1 MAASNFAACWLCLVP
16 YIWFVITYLY
26 SPVFSSQMDITLDC
40 STMNNLCNINKLDDI
55 IDVQT
60 HENCG
65 DCMLQVNTTSNLG
78 IQLQVHTPSTWSAFN
93 YFYIQSNHLGQFWGL
108 TGNTHN
114 RTCDLMFPHHN
125 LAIHFHATT
134 NLTFATYPHNLICP
148 SAVSDGAPGSKCYPI
163 HNCTSLQ
170 SFNDIHIMTY
180 QEELTFFDTDHLHPN
195 LFKWYGLYEFKTY
208 PPRCPIGCRCI
219 LQFQTMTVNCREQES
234 KILLIQTEVTNR
246 TYRAVMDFTKN
257 QLADI
262 SPGSFRGL
270 SQIGR
275 LILNKNYLTSIQSG
289 TFLGLESMVVLEIA
303 DNELRQI
310 AEDALDDLR
319 FLLFVGLNKNKLQSI
334 HPGTF
339 KNQAILLGLDMSDNY
354 LMELPSDIFA
364 GFLTLHIFLVDRNN
378 LTTLQP
384 NTFDYPG
391 LARLWWLYLDDNNLN
406 QILPGTFN
414 GLDELYRLHLNG
426 NNLTSLEPGV
436 FVDIP
441 TLLDLTLSRNHL
453 HNLHGNAF
461 QGLDTLYL
469 LELEDNN
476 IRYLDFSIFTTLK
489 ELIALQLSNNE
500 IDALDFPKH
509 SAQDISMILLPRLK
523 ILELTNN
530 SIGKI
535 NGDILEKM
543 PNLKLFYIR
552 NNALKKVDQTS
563 FQTLTNK
570 TIILV
575 DEPATCCFIDMAE
588 CKATNPRAPYL
599 TCQRLLPN
607 IALRMFMWIFGLASF
622 LGNTSVLLWRC
633 VKHGRENIIQVL
645 LIENLAAS
653 DLLMGVYMLIIAS
666 ADTHYQQYFPSEAES
681 WRNGIACK
689 IAGTI
694 SVLSSEAS
702 VFIVTLISIDRYLA
716 IKYPSGKNRFTKKS
730 ATFTLVSIWI
740 FALILSIIPTSISG
754 VNPDF
759 YDVSE
764 VCIGLPFVRS
774 FIYLNNTAQVEL
786 EFDFNDYDYA
796 RISSTN
802 VRLFEGEYL
811 FPENGNSPGLYF
823 SIALFLGLNFLCFL
837 TVAASYI
844 SIFVLYKQTTG
855 RTGKSRKDQEIS
867 LAIRM
872 GAIVLTDFCCWM
884 PIIVIGI
891 LVQAAVVDVSPVVYV
906 YIVVFILPI
915 NSAVN
920 PYIYTIA
927 TILSD
932 RKQRKAFSAKTDS
945 NLSNKAILK
954 LKTSSTNDT
963 SVSSNQ
969 GVSNAGSTNET
980 DN

>member
-1 MAASNFAACWLCLVP
+1 MAACDFAVGWLCLMP
-16 YIWFVITYLY
+16 YMWLLIMYLY
-26 SPVFSSQMDITLDC
+26 SPVFSSQMDIALDC
-40 STMNNLCNINKLDDI
+40 STINNLCNINKLDDI
-55 IDVQT
+55 IEVET
-60 HENCG
+60 HVSCG
-65 DCMLQVNTTSNLG
+65 DCTLQVNTTTNLG
-78 IQLQVHTPSTWSAFN
+78 IQLQLDTLPTWSVFN
-93 YFYIQSNHLGQFWGL
+93 YFYITSNQHRQFWGY
-108 TGNTHN
+108 TGTAHN
-114 RTCDLMFPHHN
+114 KTCNLMFPHHG
-125 LAIHFHATT
+125 LGIHFHATS
-134 NLTFATYPHNLICP
+134 NLTFGSYSHNLTCL
-148 SAVSDGAPGSKCYPI
+148 SAVLDETSGDKCYPI

-170 SFNDIHIMTY
+170 SFKDIHRMTY

-195 LFKWYGLYEFKTY
+195 LFKWYGLYEFKAY
-208 PPRCPIGCRCI
+208 PPMCPIGCRCT
-219 LQFQTMTVNCREQES
+219 LQFQVMNVYCRKQES
-234 KILLIQTEVTNR
+234 KILLIQTELTNR
-246 TYRAVMDFTKN
+246 TYRAVMDFTRQ
-257 QLADI
+257 QLTDI
-262 SPGSFRGL
+262 SPQSFHGL

-275 LILNKNYLTSIQSG
+275 VTLNKNYLTSIQSG

-303 DNELRQI
+303 DNELQEI
-310 AEDALDDLR
+310 AGDAFDDLR
-319 FLLFVGLNKNKLQSI
+319 LLLFVGLNKNKLQSI
-334 HPGTF
+334 RPGTL

-354 LMELPSDIFA
+354 LTELPSDIFA

-384 NTFDYPG
+384 NMFDYPG

-406 QILPGTFN
+406 QILPGTFT

-426 NNLTSLEPGV
+426 NNLSVLEPGI

-441 TLLDLTLSRNHL
+441 TLYDLTLSRNHL
-453 HNLHGNAF
+453 HDLQGDAF

-476 IRYLDFSIFTTLK
+476 IRHLDFNIFTTLE
-489 ELIALQLSNNE
+489 ELILLQLANNE

-509 SAQDISMILLPRLK
+509 SAEDISMILLPRLK

-530 SIGKI
+530 SIDKI

-543 PNLKLFYIR
+543 PNLKVFHLR
-552 NNALKKVDQTS
+552 NNGLKKVDKTS
-563 FQTLTNK
+563 FQKLANK
-570 TIILV
+570 TIVLV
-575 DEPATCCFIDMAE
+575 DEPATCCFINSAE

-607 IALRMFMWIFGLASF
+607 TALQIFMWIFGLASF

-633 VKHGRENIIQVL
+633 VKRGRENIIQVL

-666 ADTHYQQYFPSEAES
+666 ADAHYQQYFPSEAEY

-716 IKYPSGKNRFTKKS
+716 IKYPSGKNRFTNKS
-730 ATFTLVSIWI
+730 ATFALASIWI
-740 FALILSIIPTSISG
+740 LALILSIIPTSISG
-754 VNPDF
+754 INPNF

-786 EFDFNDYDYA
+786 EFDFNDYDYEH
-796 RISSTN
+796 ISSTN
-802 VRLFEGEYL
+802 ARLFEGKYL

-844 SIFVLYKQTTG
+844 AIFVLFKQTAG
-855 RTGKSRKDQEIS
+855 RMGKSRKDQEIS

-884 PIIVIGI
+884 PIILIGI

-927 TILSD
+927 TVLSD
-932 RKQRKAFSAKTDS
+932 RKQKKASSAKTDS
-945 NLSNKAILK
+945 NSSRKSILK

-969 GVSNAGSTNET
+969 GISNAGSTNESG
-980 DN
+980 N